1 MGQQSAAAWDVYREI
16 HKAMRFALFGVT
28 EQAGNTDWTDDAAVA
43 ALVAE
48 WRDVLLVLNGHHHH
62 EDDFCDV
69 LIQQHA
75 PALREQLEAAHVQ
88 ADAGLAHLDELA
100 SALLGTAPAER
111 WAALRTFYLDLADFT
126 REEVVDLLAWAD
138 QEWRQPSPT
147 RQEAVA
153 VAVALDE
160 TVRRVGTTTAARL
173 LGWTTRRVQRHAD
186 MLGGQKIAGRLVF
199 RVNDLRDYATSKR
212 LTLKEIR

>member
-1 MGQQSAAAWDVYREI
+1 M
-16 HKAMRFALFGVT
+16 T
-28 EQAGNTDWTDDAAVA
+28 ELSRARLRATLYTAG
-43 ALVAE
+43 ALV
-48 WRDVLLVLNGHHHH
+48 
-62 EDDFCDV
+62 
-69 LIQQHA
+69 
-75 PALREQLEAAHVQ
+75 RERRI
-88 ADAGLAHLDELA
+88 AGQ
-100 SALLGTAPAER
+100 PVPR
-111 WAALRTFYLDLADFT
+111 
-126 REEVVDLLAWAD
+126 EVVDLLAWAD

-160 TVRRVGTTTAARL
+160 TVRRVGTTTAARM